1 MRSNKKVDLGA
12 IECSSLNVSSSAGA
26 TGGGS
31 ITAGTISTNTIH
43 FYSRGDGFRIAS
55 AQYDSPGVA
64 PLAAGRSLITSTRT
78 FDTLAGHFLFI
89 CAVWCYGI
97 CKTFLMVNPLLRDL
111 TSAWSQDDKPFDS
124 APTNTPILRTAIFAN
139 RNTGAFKIAFEGQA
153 GTNIKIESWKL
164 FAI

>member
-78 FDTLAGHFLFI
+78 FDTLAGYFLFI
-89 CAVWCYGI
+89 CAVCDHSN
-97 CKTFLMVNPLLRDL
+97 CKTFLMVNPLLSDL
-111 TSAWSQDDKPFDS
+111 TTAWSQDDKPFDI
-124 APTNTPILRTAIFAN
+124 APNNTPILRAAIFAN
-139 RNTGAFKIAFEGQA
+139 RNTGEFEINFHGQG
-153 GTNIKIESWKL
+153 GTDIKITRWKL